1 MQKFLVPVLALVVLV
16 VGVYFVFEF
25 QLGKRSDA
33 GGAPPTAVVTRGDVE
48 QVVDVSG
55 DITPRTEVEIKS
67 EISGRI
73 MTILVREG
81 ESVDKGQLLVELDD
95 RDLLDEMASTQTDI
109 SIARLQH
116 EKARRDY
123 ERAKSLRERNLLSEQ
138 QYQDLET
145 AYQLAEKSLL
155 RSEQRLTNVKTR
167 LSRTKI
173 HSPLSGVVLT
183 LNAVV
188 GQVAVGASS
197 VNSGTTLM
205 KVANLDD
212 LIISTHINQIDVAR
226 IEPRMRAEF
235 RVDSLPGKK
244 FRAELSSIAPVATV
258 KNNIKGYAVV
268 LGITGDK
275 TGLRP
280 GMTADVSIP
289 VSVAK
294 DVLTVP
300 VTALFRPEGVQR
312 RGADTMLVFVSP
324 NGDVSAAQQREV
336 RVGASN
342 LSRVEIKSGLEENE
356 VVLLVRPGAVGGQTG
371 AGRS

>member
-1 MQKFLVPVLALVVLV
+1 MPVLALVILV
-16 VGVYFVFEF
+16 AGVYFVFEF

-55 DITPRTEVEIKS
+55 DITPRREVEIKS

-73 MTILVREG
+73 MRILVSEG
-81 ESVDKGQLLVELDD
+81 ESVQQGQLLVELDD

-123 ERAKSLRERNLLSEQ
+123 ERAKSRRERNLLSEQ

-226 IEPRMRAEF
+226 IEPGMRAEF

-324 NGDVSAAQQREV
+324 NGDVSTAQQREV